1 MNTNNSKKLQH
12 LYWRAGFGLTAKELQ
27 RKSKNSIQREVEQ
40 LIKKGKKNVDMPNV
54 AMPFKS
60 KQEIKSM
67 TKDER
72 KKLRMK
78 SRQAVGDIN
87 SNWVKLMAKT
97 NNPLLERMSLFWHDH
112 FACRILN
119 PTLTVNYMNGI
130 RDHALGNFR
139 DLLMSVSKSA
149 AMIRYLN
156 NQQNV
161 KKKPNENFAREV
173 MELFTIGRGNYT
185 ENDIKE
191 AARAFTG
198 WSSNFKGEFIFRK
211 FQHDGGKKTF
221 MGVTGN
227 LGGEDIINIILS
239 RKETA
244 VYLTTKIYKYF
255 VNQRINEKRINNL
268 ANYFY
273 KNDYDIGKLMQKI
286 FTSSWF
292 YDNENIGSKI
302 KSPIDLLV
310 GIIKTFDVD
319 FKGKKA
325 ILFYEKALGQILF
338 NPPNVAGWADGKAW
352 IDNSTLMTRLNFVGV
367 LFGQIEMSMKVKEDF
382 EAQVRNKI
390 VKRFVAN
397 VSADKL
403 VRAFTRFEKSEV
415 YNAMNTA
422 LIQPTKTTYDKS
434 FIEQYTVNNSN
445 KSDYIKTMAFRL
457 MSTPEYQMC

>member
-1 MNTNNSKKLQH
+1 MNHSKKLQH
-12 LYWRAGFGLTAKELQ
+12 LYWRAGFGLTPKALQ
-27 RKSKNSIQREVEQ
+27 KKANTSIQREVEQ
-40 LIKKGKKNVDMPNV
+40 LIKKGKKNQDMPNV

-60 KQEIKSM
+60 RSEIKSM
-67 TKDER
+67 SKTQR
-72 KKLRMK
+72 KQMRMK
-78 SRQAVGDIN
+78 SRQAMGDIN
-87 SNWVKLMAKT
+87 ANWVKLMAKT

-119 PTLTVNYMNGI
+119 PVLAVNYMKGI
-130 RDHALGNFR
+130 RKHSLGSFR
-139 DLLMSVSKSA
+139 DLLMSVSKSP

-161 KKKPNENFAREV
+161 KKKPNENFAREL

-185 ENDIKE
+185 ENDVKE

-198 WSSNFKGEFIFRK
+198 WSSNFKSEFVFRK
-211 FQHDGGKKTF
+211 FQHDNGQKTF
-221 MGVTGN
+221 METTGDF
-227 LGGEDIINIILS
+227 GGEDIINIILA

-244 VYLTTKIYKYF
+244 IYLTRKIYKYF
-255 VNQRINEKRINNL
+255 VNENVNEKRLTNL

-292 YDNENIGSKI
+292 YEVENVGTKI
-302 KSPIDLLV
+302 KSPVDLLV
-310 GIIKTFDVD
+310 GIIQTFDVE

-325 ILFYEKALGQILF
+325 ILFYEKALGQVLF
-338 NPPNVAGWADGKAW
+338 NPPNVAGWNGSKAW

-367 LFGQIEMSMKVKEDF
+367 LFGQVEMSIKVKEDF
-382 EAQVRNKI
+382 EAMVRNKI

-403 VRAFTRFEKSEV
+403 VHAFSRYDKDEVYDAMTLAIIQPSKTRF
-415 YNAMNTA
+415 
-422 LIQPTKTTYDKS
+422 DKD
-434 FIEQYTVNNSN
+434 FIEQFATNDSN
-445 KSDYIKTMAFRL
+445 KSDYIKTLAFRL

>member
-1 MNTNNSKKLQH
+1 MNHLKKLQH

-27 RKSKNSIQREVEQ
+27 RKEKSSIQREVEQ
-40 LIKKGKKNVDMPNV
+40 LIKKGKKNQDMPNV

-60 KQEIKSM
+60 KTEIKAMS
-67 TKDER
+67 KDER

-78 SRQAVGDIN
+78 SRQAVADMN
-87 SNWVKLMAKT
+87 ANWVKLMAKT

-112 FACRILN
+112 FACRIVN
-119 PTLTVNYMNGI
+119 PRLAVNYMKGI
-130 RDHALGNFR
+130 REHSLGNFR

-161 KKKPNENFAREV
+161 KKKPNENFAREL

-191 AARAFTG
+191 SARAFTG
-198 WSSNFKGEFIFRK
+198 WSSNMKGEFVFRK
-211 FQHDGGKKTF
+211 FQHDTGKKTF
-221 MGVTGN
+221 MGITGN
-227 LGGEDIINIILS
+227 FGGEDIINIILS
-239 RKETA
+239 KKETA
-244 VYLTTKIYKYF
+244 VYLTTKIYRYF
-255 VNQRINEKRINNL
+255 VSQNINEKRINNL

-292 YDNENIGSKI
+292 YDDKIVGNKI

-310 GIIKTFDVD
+310 GVMKTFDVE

-325 ILFYEKALGQILF
+325 ILFYEKALGQMLF
-338 NPPNVAGWADGKAW
+338 NPPNVAGWTDGKAW

-382 EAQVRNKI
+382 EAKVRNKI
-390 VKRFVAN
+390 VKRFVAD

-403 VRAFTRFEKSEV
+403 VRAFARHEKSKIYDV
-415 YNAMNTA
+415 MNLA
-422 LIQPTKTTYDKS
+422 LIQPTRTNFNQK
-434 FIEQYTVNNSN
+434 FIEEYTVNNSN
-445 KSDYIKTMAFRL
+445 KSDYIKTLAFRL